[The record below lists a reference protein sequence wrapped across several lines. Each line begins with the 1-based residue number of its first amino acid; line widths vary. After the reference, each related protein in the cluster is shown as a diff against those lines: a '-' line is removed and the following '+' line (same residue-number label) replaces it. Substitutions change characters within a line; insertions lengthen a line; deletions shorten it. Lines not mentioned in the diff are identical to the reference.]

1 MQSKSLILLALKD
14 SIPVFVGYI
23 PLGIVYGFLFVQAG
37 GNWWTATLA
46 SVLIYGGAAQY
57 MMVPMLSA
65 GVPVLAIALATL
77 VINFRHVF
85 YGISLFNRYP
95 AKGFMRWFMI
105 FALTDETY
113 SLVTTLPKET
123 PVVRMFW
130 ISLFNWCWWILGSFI
145 GGVIGESAKIDIPG
159 LDFVLTSLFAVLLC
173 EQWRGK
179 HNPLAL
185 WAALV
190 SYVVARLVS
199 AEHAMALSI
208 TFCVAAG
215 IAIALRHS
223 PKEAK

>member
-1 MQSKSLILLALKD
+1 M
-14 SIPVFVGYI
+14 
-23 PLGIVYGFLFVQAG
+23 
-37 GNWWTATLA
+37 ATLA

-65 GVPVLAIALATL
+65 GVPILAIALATL

-95 AKGFMRWFMI
+95 ASGFKRWFMI

-113 SLVTTLPKET
+113 SLVTTLPKDT
-123 PVVRMFW
+123 PVLRMFW

-145 GGVIGESAKIDIPG
+145 GGVIGESAKVDIPG

-179 HNPLAL
+179 RNPLAL
-185 WAALV
+185 WVALG
-190 SYVVARLVS
+190 SYSIARLIS
-199 AEHAMALSI
+199 IEHSMALSI
-208 TFCVAAG
+208 TLCVVAG
-215 IAIALRHS
+215 IVIALKYS
-223 PKEAK
+223 TKGAKS